1 MLQTLR
7 NAFKIKDLRKRFL
20 FTLIMLIITRLGAQ
34 IPAPGVSEGVFDSLF
49 GAAGDSMNFFDA
61 ITGGSLER
69 MSIFA
74 LSITPYI
81 TSSIIIQLLTIAFPK
96 LEEIS
101 RDGERGRKIITKI
114 TRDVSVGLALM
125 ESTAMAIGFGRSGYL
140 EKINVLSVLTLIT
153 VLTAGSTI
161 LMWIGER
168 ITEKGIGNGI
178 SIVLIINIV
187 SRMPQDITT
196 LFNQF
201 IKGKRVANGI
211 LSGVIIAAVIISIV
225 FMVVVLQGAER
236 KIPVQYSK
244 MLRGNKTYGGQSSY
258 IPLKV
263 NTGGVMPVIFAQSLM
278 QTPVMICAFLGVAQ
292 GQGFWADLLR
302 SMSESNWFNSANWIY
317 SWGALLYLILI
328 IIFAYFY
335 TSITFNPLE
344 IADNMKKSGGFIPGI
359 RPGKATSDYLTSIL
373 NYIIFIGAIG
383 LSIVSMLPIILN
395 GLFNAHVSFGGT
407 SIIIVVGV
415 VIETLQQV
423 ESQMLVRNYRGF
435 LSE

>member
-140 EKINVLSVLTLIT
+140 EKFNVLSVLTLIT

-292 GQGFWADLLR
+292 GQGFWAELLR

-317 SWGALLYLILI
+317 SWG
-328 IIFAYFY
+328 
-335 TSITFNPLE
+335 
-344 IADNMKKSGGFIPGI
+344 DRKS
-359 RPGKATSDYLTSIL
+359 
-373 NYIIFIGAIG
+373 
-383 LSIVSMLPIILN
+383 
-395 GLFNAHVSFGGT
+395 
-407 SIIIVVGV
+407 VV
-415 VIETLQQV
+415 
-423 ESQMLVRNYRGF
+423 
-435 LSE
+435 

>member
-140 EKINVLSVLTLIT
+140 EKFNVLSVLTLIT

-178 SIVLIINIV
+178 SIVLI
-187 SRMPQDITT
+187 
-196 LFNQF
+196 
-201 IKGKRVANGI
+201 
-211 LSGVIIAAVIISIV
+211 LS
-225 FMVVVLQGAER
+225 
-236 KIPVQYSK
+236 
-244 MLRGNKTYGGQSSY
+244 
-258 IPLKV
+258 
-263 NTGGVMPVIFAQSLM
+263 
-278 QTPVMICAFLGVAQ
+278 
-292 GQGFWADLLR
+292 
-302 SMSESNWFNSANWIY
+302 
-317 SWGALLYLILI
+317 LIHI
-328 IIFAYFY
+328 
-335 TSITFNPLE
+335 
-344 IADNMKKSGGFIPGI
+344 
-359 RPGKATSDYLTSIL
+359 
-373 NYIIFIGAIG
+373 
-383 LSIVSMLPIILN
+383 
-395 GLFNAHVSFGGT
+395 
-407 SIIIVVGV
+407 
-415 VIETLQQV
+415 
-423 ESQMLVRNYRGF
+423 
-435 LSE
+435 